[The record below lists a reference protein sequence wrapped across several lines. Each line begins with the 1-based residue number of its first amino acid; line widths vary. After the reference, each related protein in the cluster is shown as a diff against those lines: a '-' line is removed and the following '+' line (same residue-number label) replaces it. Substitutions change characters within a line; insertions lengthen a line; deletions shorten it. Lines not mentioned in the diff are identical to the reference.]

1 MSSSVSLTA
10 DDCLAAIL
18 AAELIILFF
27 VISSQNPRTDP
38 GFLALRLYCL
48 GMVFLLFFKKTLIC
62 QDKDYIRLQMDVER
76 GKAILKEACMNYTEF
91 SQLVGVKPIT
101 ARLAFSNKRLSKKM
115 VALLLDMESKQK
127 DEEEKKERVLVKE
140 GMIKQSMDQVL
151 TAKVYL
157 LPKNPYLRFIE
168 FPDGTHG
175 KFRAKPGRF
184 ALGSVVK
191 VKRESG
197 DMYTLEGNYDRKDRL
212 T

>member
-1 MSSSVSLTA
+1 
-10 DDCLAAIL
+10 
-18 AAELIILFF
+18 
-27 VISSQNPRTDP
+27 
-38 GFLALRLYCL
+38 
-48 GMVFLLFFKKTLIC
+48 
-62 QDKDYIRLQMDVER
+62 MDTER
-76 GKAILKEACMNYTEF
+76 GKGILKEACMNYTEF

-127 DEEEKKERVLVKE
+127 EENAKEERRAIKE
-140 GMIKQSMDQVL
+140 GMIKQSMDRVL
-151 TAKVYL
+151 SAKVYL

-175 KFRAKPGRF
+175 KFRAKPGTF

-197 DMYTLEGNYDRKDRL
+197 DMYTLEGNYDRKGRL
-212 T
+212 A

>member
-1 MSSSVSLTA
+1 
-10 DDCLAAIL
+10 
-18 AAELIILFF
+18 
-27 VISSQNPRTDP
+27 
-38 GFLALRLYCL
+38 
-48 GMVFLLFFKKTLIC
+48 
-62 QDKDYIRLQMDVER
+62 MDVER

-91 SQLVGVKPIT
+91 SQLVGVPIT
-101 ARLAFSNKRLSKKM
+101 VRLAFSQKRLSKKM
-115 VALLLDMESKQK
+115 VALLEDMGSKQK
-127 DEEEKKERVLVKE
+127 DEEEKSERTLIKE
-140 GMIKQSMDQVL
+140 GMIKQSMGEVR

-197 DMYTLEGNYDRKDRL
+197 DMYTLEGNYDRKDRIV
-212 T
+212 

>member
-1 MSSSVSLTA
+1 
-10 DDCLAAIL
+10 
-18 AAELIILFF
+18 
-27 VISSQNPRTDP
+27 
-38 GFLALRLYCL
+38 
-48 GMVFLLFFKKTLIC
+48 
-62 QDKDYIRLQMDVER
+62 MDVER
-76 GKAILKEACMNYTEF
+76 AKAILEKGGVTKQYFA
-91 SQLVGVKPIT
+91 SLVGVKPIT
-101 ARLAFSNKRLSKKM
+101 VRLAFSNKRLSKKM

-175 KFRAKPGRF
+175 KFRAKPGTF
-184 ALGSVVK
+184 ALGSVVR

-212 T
+212 V

>member
-1 MSSSVSLTA
+1 
-10 DDCLAAIL
+10 
-18 AAELIILFF
+18 
-27 VISSQNPRTDP
+27 
-38 GFLALRLYCL
+38 
-48 GMVFLLFFKKTLIC
+48 
-62 QDKDYIRLQMDVER
+62 MDVER

-101 ARLAFSNKRLSKKM
+101 VRLAFSQKRLSKKM
-115 VALLLDMESKQK
+115 VAKLLELEEPQK
-127 DEEEKKERVLVKE
+127 EEEEKKERVLVKE
-140 GMIKQSMDQVL
+140 GMIKQSMGEVR

-197 DMYTLEGNYDRKDRL
+197 DMYSLEGNYDRKDRIV
-212 T
+212 

>member
-1 MSSSVSLTA
+1 M
-10 DDCLAAIL
+10 
-18 AAELIILFF
+18 
-27 VISSQNPRTDP
+27 
-38 GFLALRLYCL
+38 
-48 GMVFLLFFKKTLIC
+48 IC

-76 GKAILKEACMNYTEF
+76 GKVILKEACMNYTEF
-91 SQLVGVKPIT
+91 SKLVGVKPIT
-101 ARLAFSNKRLSKKM
+101 VRLAFSQKRLSKKM

-127 DEEEKKERVLVKE
+127 DKDAKEERRAIKE
-140 GMIKQSMDQVL
+140 GMIKQSMDRVL
-151 TAKVYL
+151 SAKVYL

-197 DMYTLEGNYDRKDRL
+197 DMYTLEGKYDGRDRL
-212 T
+212 V